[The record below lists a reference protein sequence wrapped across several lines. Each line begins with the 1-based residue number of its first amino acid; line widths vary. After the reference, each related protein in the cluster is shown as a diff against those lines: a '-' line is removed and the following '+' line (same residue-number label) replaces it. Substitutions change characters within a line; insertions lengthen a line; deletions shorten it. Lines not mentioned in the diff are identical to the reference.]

1 MATKKKTKTK
11 KQDRRLKEI
20 VKAHAK
26 GGMRGEYIDIISGA
40 NDPEAK
46 QPRKLSHRLDLGV
59 IKTDLIKTA
68 MFVVFA
74 VVLLFILKKSGL
86 DLYFGINK

>member
-1 MATKKKTKTK
+1 MSSKSKSKNK

-26 GGMRGEYIDIISGA
+26 GGMRGEYIDLISGV

-46 QPRKLSHRLDLGV
+46 QPKKLSHRLHLEV

-68 MFVVFA
+68 MFVVF
-74 VVLLFILKKSGL
+74 VLVLLFILKRSGL